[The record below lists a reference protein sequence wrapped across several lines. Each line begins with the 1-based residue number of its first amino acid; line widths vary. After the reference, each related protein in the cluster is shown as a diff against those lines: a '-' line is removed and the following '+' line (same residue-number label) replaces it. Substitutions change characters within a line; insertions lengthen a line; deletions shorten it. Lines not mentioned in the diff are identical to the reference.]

1 MSSQIIDLGAWL
13 KTPAG
18 AYLQAWERARFDEA
32 VSDIFGYH
40 ALQLGLP
47 EIDTLH
53 TNRMPYQWLSLD
65 SLSHLDAGNTAAQT
79 LATQSTPRKVALLTH
94 SAALPFPAN
103 SLDLIVLPH
112 TLELSPDPHATLR
125 EVERVL
131 VPEGRVV
138 ISGLNPASLWGLRQ
152 RRARLARRLGL
163 GQLYLPQDGDFI
175 GHWRLRDWLRLL
187 SFEVES
193 AQFGCYRPALSSAR
207 WLGRFAWMDWAGSR
221 WWPIFG
227 AVYFLVAT
235 KRVRGMRLLEPAWK
249 ARPARSPAPAVV
261 ANRRGAP
268 QCRTASFSMDEQD

>member
-1 MSSQIIDLGAWL
+1 MNSQIIDLGAWL

-18 AYLQAWERARFDEA
+18 AYLKAWESARFDEA

-47 EIDTLH
+47 ELDTLQ
-53 TNRMPYQWLSLD
+53 TNRMPRQWLSLD
-65 SLSHLDAGNTAAQT
+65 SLGHLAGAGSAAE
-79 LATQSTPRKVALLTH
+79 TPSIQADVRKIALLTH
-94 SAALPFPAN
+94 SAALPFSAN

-152 RRARLARRLGL
+152 RRARLTSRLGL
-163 GQLYLPQDGDFI
+163 GELYLPHDGDFI

-261 ANRRGAP
+261 ANRHGAS
-268 QCRTASFSMDEQD
+268 QRRKASFLMDEQD